1 MLTWTE
7 PDAGVANKTGYR
19 VERANDPSFLTGL
32 VITPLGLATTFTD
45 PIGSSTT
52 PYFYRVA
59 ATNTVGSTVAGFPTV
74 TATSGWSNVAAVN
87 PLLAPGPLTATIAS
101 PGQIRLTFW
110 DNANNETGFV
120 VERATGVGVDFFP
133 IATLLAR
140 NATGSVVYT
149 DTAPVAGT
157 VNSYRVKAVAGL
169 VQSAYSNVAAISMP
183 PIPAAPSAFT
193 AAARLSN
200 NNNKAVVTL
209 TWADNATNETSY
221 SIQRALDPGF
231 TNGVTTFNPAS
242 NATTLQDTGVA
253 RGTRYYYRIRAV
265 GQGGFS
271 AYVSATP
278 FPIIT
283 P

>member
-1 MLTWTE
+1 
-7 PDAGVANKTGYR
+7 
-19 VERANDPSFLTGL
+19 
-32 VITPLGLATTFTD
+32 
-45 PIGSSTT
+45 
-52 PYFYRVA
+52 
-59 ATNTVGSTVAGFPTV
+59 
-74 TATSGWSNVAAVN
+74 
-87 PLLAPGPLTATIAS
+87 
-101 PGQIRLTFW
+101 
-110 DNANNETGFV
+110 
-120 VERATGVGVDFFP
+120 
-133 IATLLAR
+133 
-140 NATGSVVYT
+140 
-149 DTAPVAGT
+149 
-157 VNSYRVKAVAGL
+157 
-169 VQSAYSNVAAISMP
+169 MP